1 MKNLFTLF
9 AALLAFSTLQ
19 AQPLPYYQD
28 AYNESGED
36 LREALYDIIKV
47 HTRLPYSSSSTD
59 TWDVL
64 KVSDKDTTT
73 TTNVCLIYAGV
84 SVNGPQEY
92 NNGQGWNREHVWPQS
107 LGSFNTSVG
116 VGTDVHNLKP
126 ADGGLN
132 SLRSNHEYDD
142 LGSTGSGVNYN
153 GGATG
158 NRINGSAGL
167 FEPRDKVKGDL
178 ARIIL
183 YMDLRYE
190 GAGTEPDLV
199 AREALTSG
207 GTTFAVL
214 STLIAWHWA
223 DPVDSFELN
232 RNDVIHNM
240 QGNRNPFI
248 DHPELVHYIYGDST
262 NVAWNPFMAVETAP
276 ERLHLHMGPIP
287 ADTFLNVTT
296 EDPASFTITNL
307 SGEQLLEGT
316 LHSGKNRIIVE
327 SLPAGSYI
335 LQSGEFREQIL
346 IAH

>member
-1 MKNLFTLF
+1 MKKILTVAVVFI
-9 AALLAFSTLQ
+9 AAASLQ

-47 HTRLPYSSSSTD
+47 HTRLSYSSSSTD

-64 KVSDKDTTT
+64 KVSDKDTTNT
-73 TTNVCLIYAGV
+73 SNVCLIYAGV
-84 SVNGPQEY
+84 SVDGPQEY
-92 NNGQGWNREHVWPQS
+92 NNGQGWNREHVWPRS
-107 LGSFNTSVG
+107 LGNFGTSQG

-142 LGSTGSGVNYN
+142 LGTTGSGVNYN
-153 GGATG
+153 GSATG

-199 AREALTSG
+199 VREALNSG
-207 GTTFAVL
+207 GTTHAVL
-214 STLIAWHWA
+214 STLIDWHWA
-223 DPVDSFELN
+223 DPVDSFEMN
-232 RNDVIHNM
+232 RNSVIHTM

-262 NVAWNPFMAVETAP
+262 NVTWNPFMAVETSS
-276 ERLHLHMGPIP
+276 EHLNLLLGPIP
-287 ADTFLNVTT
+287 ADTFLNITAPT
-296 EDPASFTITNL
+296 PASFSITSL
-307 SGEQLLEGT
+307 TGERLLEGK
-316 LHSGKNRIIVE
+316 LNSGENRIPVASI
-327 SLPAGSYI
+327 PAGSYI
-335 LQSGEFREQIL
+335 LQSGEFREQI
-346 IAH
+346 IISH

>member
-64 KVSDKDTTT
+64 KVSDKDTATA
-73 TTNVCLIYAGV
+73 TNVCLIYAGV

-107 LGSFNTSVG
+107 LGGFNTSVG

-153 GGATG
+153 GAVTG

-276 ERLHLHMGPIP
+276 ERFHLHMGPIP
-287 ADTFLNVTT
+287 ADTFLNVTNEAT
-296 EDPASFTITNL
+296 ASFIITNL

-327 SLPAGSYI
+327 SLPSGSYI
-335 LQSGEFREQIL
+335 LQSGEFREQIV

>member
-47 HTRLPYSSSSTD
+47 HTRLPYTSSSTD

-73 TTNVCLIYAGV
+73 TINVCLIYAGV

-153 GGATG
+153 GAATG

-262 NVAWNPFMAVETAP
+262 NVAWNPFMAVETVP

-296 EDPASFTITNL
+296 EATAPFTITNL

-316 LHSGKNRIIVE
+316 LLSGKNRINVE

-335 LQSGEFREQIL
+335 LQSGEFREQIV